1 MVPVTGGESRLVSGA
16 PGFDGGVAWS
26 PDGKR
31 IAFASL
37 RAGNADIWIAPVGGG
52 VATRLT
58 DWPTSENS
66 ARWSPDGK
74 TIAFRSS
81 RESPGHDIWTMPV
94 DGGTAKRLTRLGT
107 VQSFRWS
114 PDGETIAFAA
124 HMQSAGGLAVFGV
137 AATGGEPRQIA
148 PATSSAPEWSPN
160 GREIKVTQCD
170 KGYCTIDI
178 RSPDG
183 TRLRTLSAQPIV
195 YEFDLHWSSTGS
207 QALVSWQEFLGDGG
221 NRVDLRPAAGG
232 AARRLAG
239 PPGFSMVAVGFSAG
253 DKAAIVFGRT
263 YGSALQRI
271 DVPAAAPPAKR

>member
-1 MVPVTGGESRLVSGA
+1 MVPVTGGESRLVNGA

-58 DWPTSENS
+58 DWPTDENS

-124 HMQSAGGLAVFGV
+124 HMQSAGGLALFGV
-137 AATGGEPRQIA
+137 AATGGEP
-148 PATSSAPEWSPN
+148 
-160 GREIKVTQCD
+160 
-170 KGYCTIDI
+170 
-178 RSPDG
+178 
-183 TRLRTLSAQPIV
+183 
-195 YEFDLHWSSTGS
+195 
-207 QALVSWQEFLGDGG
+207 
-221 NRVDLRPAAGG
+221 
-232 AARRLAG
+232 
-239 PPGFSMVAVGFSAG
+239 
-253 DKAAIVFGRT
+253 
-263 YGSALQRI
+263 
-271 DVPAAAPPAKR
+271 APPPANTRVPGVPIIVLSGARPVALLAAKPHALYLKPCLL